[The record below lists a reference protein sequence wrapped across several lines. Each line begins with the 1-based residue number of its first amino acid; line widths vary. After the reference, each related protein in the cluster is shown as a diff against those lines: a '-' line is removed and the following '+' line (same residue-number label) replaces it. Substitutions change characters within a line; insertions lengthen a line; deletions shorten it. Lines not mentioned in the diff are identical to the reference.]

1 MTPFELERGYL
12 SLRCWLQRIVL
23 PSAAVLAVTL
33 LIFRW
38 ITTDTKILDHN
49 SVIIAF
55 FIFYFILVRG

>member
-38 ITTDTKILDHN
+38 MTTDTQEI
-49 SVIIAF
+49 
-55 FIFYFILVRG
+55 